1 MPQVTLKKCGVGR
14 LWHLHTLFLHSHLN
28 IKYLFTSV
36 FLSSTFILKTRL
48 ELLACGKSHQLL
60 TLLTS
65 AVSSVLKGIEAG
77 KRGLQKV
84 LYFYEFF
91 ALIVCCCCF
100 IPSFLTLQP
109 HKTVAHW
116 TLLSMG
122 FPMQEY
128 WGRLPFPSP
137 RDLPKPEIEP
147 ASPALQADSLPLSH
161 QGRW

>member
-1 MPQVTLKKCGVGR
+1 MPSNKKKPSSQMPQVTLKKCGVGR

-84 LYFYEFF
+84 MYFYEFF

-116 TLLSMG
+116 TLLSMVSCISDR
-122 FPMQEY
+122 F
-128 WGRLPFPSP
+128 FTS
-137 RDLPKPEIEP
+137 
-147 ASPALQADSLPLSH
+147 
-161 QGRW
+161 